1 MPFCPGCRSEY
12 RLEFSHCADCDLDL
26 VPALPEPRPAEP
38 DLELVEVHQTWGE
51 IDAQLIRAH
60 LESVGIDSILRGEAI
75 RFIHGFNLNNLA
87 KVKILV
93 RADDVAE
100 ARAILSDLPENFCA
114 KCGAVVMPDVGPC
127 PACGHSGPTTA
138 KPLEG

>member
-12 RLEFSHCADCDLDL
+12 RPELSHCADCGLDL
-26 VPALPEPRPAEP
+26 VPALPESRPAEP

-51 IDAQLIRAH
+51 IDAQLIRAQ
-60 LESVGIDSILRGEAI
+60 LESAGIDSILRGEAI

-93 RADDVAE
+93 RADEADE
-100 ARAILSDLPENFCA
+100 ARSILSELPENFCA
-114 KCGAVVMPDVGPC
+114 KCGAAAMPGVDPC
-127 PACGHSGPTTA
+127 PACGYSGPTTA
-138 KPLEG
+138 KPIED